1 MKDNKKIKNKDEMQI
16 AKKEEKFV
24 TYSVS
29 EGEKLDLLE
38 IIENFLCQSCVHI

>member
-1 MKDNKKIKNKDEMQI
+1 MEENKKNESINKKQIVQTDNKI
-16 AKKEEKFV
+16 V
-24 TYSVS
+24 TYSTS

>member
-1 MKDNKKIKNKDEMQI
+1 MKDNKKIKNKDETQI
-16 AKKEEKFV
+16 EKKEEKLV